1 MQLFN
6 STKNYGAIPQ
16 ALHWL
21 TVFLVALAWAL
32 GIFDDV
38 LPKGGPRDAGLFPP
52 GSRSSLFWWRVQFRE
67 WSIRLRRRKQ
77 PNLAHGWE
85 SGWILLPGSR
95 TLPFMRCWSQS
106 RSLGLCCS
114 LRVVMRCRYLV
125 WPKFHRH
132 GSKIVP
138 SPKM

>member
-6 STKNYGAIPQ
+6 STKDYGAIPQ

-38 LPKGGPRDAGLFPP
+38 LPKGDPRDAGLFVHISAGIAILALLVARVISRMVDPSPP
-52 GSRSSLFWWRVQFRE
+52 PEATEFGAWMGKWLD
-67 WSIRLRRRKQ
+67 
-77 PNLAHGWE
+77 
-85 SGWILLPGSR
+85 LLPGSR
-95 TLPFMRCWSQS
+95 TLPFMRCCSQS
-106 RSLGLCCS
+106 RSLGSYCS

-125 WPKFHRH
+125 WPKFHRMAT
-132 GSKIVP
+132 I
-138 SPKM
+138 